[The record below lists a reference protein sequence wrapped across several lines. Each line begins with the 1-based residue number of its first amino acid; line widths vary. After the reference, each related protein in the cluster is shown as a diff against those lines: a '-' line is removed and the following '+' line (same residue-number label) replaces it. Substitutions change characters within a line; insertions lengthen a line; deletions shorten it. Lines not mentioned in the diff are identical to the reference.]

1 MSVEPHNFVRKQP
14 AMRHLIL
21 MIDNEFEIPGPLR
34 EKLTPIGFDVV
45 WVNVLAILT
54 DQWLKRAEFGGI
66 IMNLD
71 MRDHC
76 GIAVLERLQEQHI
89 DIPVIVISSG
99 SNSEELEEAIRR
111 GARDYLLKPIN
122 TQLLLEKCLRYFG
135 PASA

>member
-1 MSVEPHNFVRKQP
+1 MSVELHNFIRKQA

-34 EKLTPIGFDVV
+34 ERLTPIGFDVV
-45 WVNVLAILT
+45 WVNVLAILA

-76 GIAVLERLQEQHI
+76 AIAVLERLQEQHI

-111 GARDYLLKPIN
+111 GARDYLLKPIDAE
-122 TQLLLEKCLRYFG
+122 LLLEKCLRHFG